1 MYECE
6 VVRYTRNVIG
16 VHVTKDDYIV
26 ASYEIN
32 LQHNKLLRH
41 DRKWSRRLSSL
52 ELMIRAVE
60 IEYRRHRWVVMFDGV
75 FTESLED
82 NVKML
87 CPKQDIV

>member
-1 MYECE
+1 MEVEHMYGCE
-6 VVRYTRNVIG
+6 VTRFTCNVIG

-41 DRKWSRRLSSL
+41 DRKWSRRLSPL

-60 IEYRRHRWVVMFDGV
+60 IKYRHNRWIVMFNGSFIENLDA
-75 FTESLED
+75 
-82 NVKML
+82 
-87 CPKQDIV
+87 C